1 MTFSTKIVSRLMQWI
16 HVQVAISHDKL
27 SSTKGF
33 IDYNFDQ
40 PNFLKASGKHLDNSC
55 HEFPATRKLPN
66 QPVSRFPIN
75 RKVRSKTPAAYL
87 ALMMRHKKFL
97 DVSSLFPLL
106 GFPRCSPGVPV
117 SPDWFLFRHSV
128 SETPGCAIDWALD
141 SGKWCETRLQRCSR
155 EGAVVGAAL
164 GTFTSALSA
173 LNYIYKYKIIGVVV
187 MLFASASSS
196 SSSSSSS
203 TSSSS
208 SSVLGSKLQLLP
220 HARGWS
226 I

>member
-27 SSTKGF
+27 SSTKVHRL
-33 IDYNFDQ
+33 Q
-40 PNFLKASGKHLDNSC
+40 LWSTNFLKASGKHLDNSC

-106 GFPRCSPGVPV
+106 GFPGVPQV
-117 SPDWFLFRHSV
+117 FQFPL
-128 SETPGCAIDWALD
+128 IDFF
-141 SGKWCETRLQRCSR
+141 SGIRFPKHQDARLTGPWILESDVKRGFKGVPR
-155 EGAVVGAAL
+155 VGGL
-164 GTFTSALSA
+164 SGTFTSALSA

-203 TSSSS
+203 STSSSSSS